1 MTEQKPASVTPPQ
14 GAPKQVGE
22 TSSAKDWVDRSIWT
36 ERMLQRLAQ
45 SQLQTKWFALW
56 DKVWRESSLSNAS
69 LQVIVNHGSA
79 GVDRQTTVGFQK
91 EWGAEVHRLS
101 EELRTGVYQP
111 LPARRAYIEK
121 PGSTELRPLGIPAVR
136 DRVVQGALKRVLEP
150 IFERDFVGHSYCN
163 GAGKKVGKES
173 EHCRVGCG
181 RRSVEAEIK
190 WIVSTRIF

>member
-69 LQVIVNHGSA
+69 LQEIRTN
-79 GVDRQTTVGFQK
+79 GF
-91 EWGAEVHRLS
+91 
-101 EELRTGVYQP
+101 RTGDCSRCGRTIPGRSNPENHLRESRMPEMGLSGLAGGVRLIPHPYPIQFHLFNQFRRCGAP
-111 LPARRAYIEK
+111 LDPVVAVFALRKLRPRRA
-121 PGSTELRPLGIPAVR
+121 GGTGARWNNQIPR
-136 DRVVQGALKRVLEP
+136 
-150 IFERDFVGHSYCN
+150 
-163 GAGKKVGKES
+163 
-173 EHCRVGCG
+173 
-181 RRSVEAEIK
+181 
-190 WIVSTRIF
+190 